1 MNIATLFSSFAVLVL
16 LRIPIAIALVF
27 ASVIMFSLS
36 GTFTLWTIPHKMFTA
51 LNSTTLI
58 AIPGF
63 VLAGTI
69 MAKGGISK
77 YLINALK
84 AWIGHISG
92 GLSVVT
98 ILACTFF
105 AAISGSSPATAAA
118 VGSIMIPAMVSA
130 GYNKRYAMGLVAAAG
145 TLGIL
150 IPPSIPLIVYGV
162 VTEISIGKL
171 FIAGV
176 IPGVFMTLMLILYA
190 VIYARR
196 KGYGKLEKAGWKER
210 WSSLGKASWGAFLPI
225 LILGCIYSGATTPSE
240 AAIIACA
247 YSLIVSLCI
256 YRETSLS
263 NWHQILKDTIGI
275 SAMIM
280 LIIAAATVFS
290 LYMTQEQIPQVI
302 ASSML
307 SSEFLSKAT
316 FFIATA
322 ILFLILG
329 MFLESSSIMLI
340 TLPLLLPIMLS
351 VGIDPFHFA
360 IAMIINMEI
369 AQITPPVGLNLFVIG
384 GIAKEKLSEVFKGSV
399 VFIFLM
405 LACLILIIL
414 FPSIT
419 LWLPGK
425 MSF

>member
-1 MNIATLFSSFAVLVL
+1 MNIAALFSSFTFLIL
-16 LRIPIAIALVF
+16 FRIPIAIALVG
-27 ASVIMFSLS
+27 ASIIMFWLT
-36 GTFTLWTIPHKMFTA
+36 GTFTTWTIPHKMFTA
-51 LNSTTLI
+51 LNSTTLV

-63 VLAGTI
+63 VLAGAI

-77 YLINALK
+77 YLIDALR
-84 AWIGHISG
+84 AWVGHLSG

-118 VGSIMIPAMVSA
+118 VGSIMIPAMVDA
-130 GYNKRYAMGLVAAAG
+130 GYNKRYAMGLVAASG

-162 VTEISIGKL
+162 VTEQSIGKL

-176 IPGVFMTLMLILYA
+176 IPGMFLTLMLIIYA
-190 VIYARR
+190 VIYAKK
-196 KGYGKLEKAGWKER
+196 KGYGRLEKATWAKR
-210 WSSLGKASWGAFLPI
+210 RSSLSKASWGAFLPI

-240 AAIIACA
+240 AAIIACV
-247 YSLIVSLCI
+247 YSLIVSLFI
-256 YRETSLS
+256 YKETSLN
-263 NWHQILKDTIGI
+263 NWHQILKDSIGV
-275 SAMIM
+275 SSMIM
-280 LIIAAATVFS
+280 LIIAAASVFS
-290 LYMTQEQIPQVI
+290 LYMTQEQIPQTI
-302 ASSML
+302 ANAML
-307 SSEFLSKAT
+307 SSDFLGKTT

-351 VGIDPFHFA
+351 VGINPYHFA
-360 IAMIINMEI
+360 IVMIINMEI
-369 AQITPPVGLNLFVIG
+369 AQITPPVGLNLFVIS
-384 GIAKEKLSEVFKGSV
+384 GIAKENLSEVFKGSA
-399 VFIFLM
+399 VFILLM
-405 LACLILIIL
+405 VVCLIIMMV
-414 FPSIT
+414 FPSLS
-419 LWLPGK
+419 LWLPNK

>member
-1 MNIATLFSSFAVLVL
+1 MNIATLFSSFSALVL
-16 LRIPIAIALVF
+16 LRVPIAISLVL
-27 ASVIMFSLS
+27 ASVLLFWMT
-36 GTFTLWTIPHKMFTA
+36 GTFSLWTIPHKMFTA

-63 VLAGTI
+63 VLAGAI

-77 YLINALK
+77 YLIDALK
-84 AWIGHISG
+84 AWVGHLSG

-118 VGSIMIPAMVSA
+118 VGSIMIPAMVNA
-130 GYNKRYAMGLVAAAG
+130 GYDKRYAMGLVAASG

-162 VTEISIGKL
+162 VTERSIGKL

-176 IPGVFMTLMLILYA
+176 VPGIFLTLMLIVYA
-190 VIYARR
+190 IIYAKR
-196 KGYGKLEKAGWKER
+196 KGYGRLEKESWKTR
-210 WSSLGKASWGAFLPI
+210 WSSLAKASWGAFLPI

-247 YSLIVSLCI
+247 YSLLVSLFV
-256 YRETSLS
+256 YRETNLKG
-263 NWHQILKDTIGI
+263 WHSILKDTIGV

-280 LIIAAATVFS
+280 LIIAAASVFS
-290 LYMTQEQIPQVI
+290 LYMTQEQIPQI
-302 ASSML
+302 LADALL
-307 SSEFLSKAT
+307 SNELLGKAT

-369 AQITPPVGLNLFVIG
+369 AQITPPVGLNLFVIS
-384 GIAKEKLSEVFKGSV
+384 GIAKESLSEVFKGSASFILLMV
-399 VFIFLM
+399 V
-405 LACLILIIL
+405 ALIIIIL
-414 FPSIT
+414 FPSIS
-419 LWLPGK
+419 LWLPSK